1 MPVITKKL
9 EEPDGR
15 SPTAS
20 HLPQVQTT
28 LTHQLENHH
37 NIEIS
42 IGRIHQIM
50 IATHNCIL
58 LHITNKQ

>member
-1 MPVITKKL
+1 MPVTTKKL
-9 EEPDGR
+9 EKPDGR

-20 HLPQVQTT
+20 SLLQVQTT
-28 LTHQLENHH
+28 LINQLENNH

-50 IATHNCIL
+50 IATHNCNL